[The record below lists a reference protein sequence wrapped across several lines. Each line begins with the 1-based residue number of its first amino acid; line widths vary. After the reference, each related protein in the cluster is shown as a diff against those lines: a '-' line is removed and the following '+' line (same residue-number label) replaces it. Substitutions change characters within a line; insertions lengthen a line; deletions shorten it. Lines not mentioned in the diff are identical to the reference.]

1 MSSSDDEPP
10 PLQDMS
16 NHFQQK
22 IPKQMKNSGL
32 IDGENRTEVATII
45 TEPEIKKVQP
55 KKQENKNSNKNKNFG
70 GMSKGFF
77 NSKPK
82 PVKKKVVRKKVAE
95 SKKNDNEDEIIEL
108 SANTLVKE
116 PKSSLV
122 FEEVQKANPAAKM
135 AEMIE
140 KSKKDWCNDN
150 LLSKFEKDKELTD
163 ALKDPA
169 VSEALA
175 KFQSNPKE
183 ALEYYK
189 KHDPSKIQ
197 LMLKCA
203 GVLGNHME
211 NLDDRKNERDR
222 ILKKEKIKNL
232 VEYLKTRPD
241 RAQYYLRENQ
251 SDLEFKND
259 VQTLLASG
267 DLKMDGI
274 V

>member
-16 NHFQQK
+16 GHFQK
-22 IPKQMKNSGL
+22 EAPKPVKKGGVL
-32 IDGENRTEVATII
+32 DGENRTEVATII
-45 TEPEIKKVQP
+45 IEPEQTTKIP
-55 KKQENKNSNKNKNFG
+55 KKPVKNTSGNNENKNFG

-82 PVKKKVVRKKVAE
+82 PKPKKMKKIPAPNNE
-95 SKKNDNEDEIIEL
+95 EDEIIEL
-108 SANTLVKE
+108 SAKTLVKE
-116 PKSSLV
+116 PKSSLI
-122 FEEVQKANPAAKM
+122 FEDVQKANPAAKM
-135 AEMIE
+135 AEMIN
-140 KSKKDWCNDN
+140 KSKKDWCNESLIN
-150 LLSKFEKDKELTD
+150 KFEKDKELTE

-183 ALEYYK
+183 AMEYYK

-197 LMLKCA
+197 LILKCA

-211 NLDDRKNERDR
+211 NLDVKKNERDR

-251 SDLEFKND
+251 NDAEFTRD